1 MTNIG
6 VIWFAR
12 QSRARLLLTK
22 VADFLFH
29 TTRLQQLL
37 VLNDSEGVDCKRSE
51 SAWAMSRPLQ
61 TGWYMVEVQSVFEG
75 VIARARV
82 DLATVCGEGVHTL
95 GLDLH
100 AGRVVK
106 RLIRI
111 TAPKVFV
118 FVIQKEHGE
127 CELVYF
133 RLKRVT
139 LAFARSR
146 MLTKLLALHPF
157 YKRFKVLPGRFDAS
171 PALPSLD
178 TLWADYCRVFE
189 AGAELM
195 PYAEWLAG
203 FTGAAPPVIA
213 AARPVS
219 AGPLLSVVMP
229 AFNTSVPWLLQAVR
243 SVMEQSYPHWELCIA
258 DDASTDPAMKT
269 ALDGLADDSRI
280 RIVRRP
286 QNGHI
291 SAASNSAIE
300 IASGKWLVLLDHDDE
315 LAPDALFWIA
325 EAINR
330 HPGCQLIYSDEDK
343 IDESGV
349 RSDPYFKPDWN
360 PDLFLS
366 QNMFSHLGAYR
377 ADLVRS
383 VGGFRVGLE
392 GSQDYDL
399 ALRCAEKICPD
410 QIVHIPRVLYHWRIH
425 AGSTA
430 HAMEAK
436 PYAMVAGERALNE
449 HLQRR
454 GLDATAEAVGYGY
467 RVRYALPASPPLVSL
482 IIPTRNGLKLLKQ
495 CIDSIVAK
503 TDYPRYELIV
513 VDNGSDDKATLRYLA
528 LLAERANVWVMRDDR
543 PFNYSALNNAAV
555 RVARGEVLGLLNNDL
570 EVINADW
577 LTEMVSH
584 ALRPEIGA
592 VGARLWYGDDTL
604 QHAGVVLGIHGVAGH
619 VHRFLPRSNV
629 GYCGRAALIQSF
641 SAVTGACL
649 VVRKSIYEAVGGLNE
664 TALQVACNDIDFCL
678 KVRKAGYRNL
688 WTPYAEL
695 YHHESASR
703 GFDDT
708 PEKQARSAKEVAYM
722 NQHWGDLLRDDPA
735 YNPNL
740 TLDSEDF
747 GLAWP
752 PRVPSLQDMLLTLT
766 QHDPTQASSACH
778 APYTSDT
785 SHTFQ

>member
-1 MTNIG
+1 MKHSFPPAYRVTATNDQRLTTIS
-6 VIWFAR
+6 R
-12 QSRARLLLTK
+12 PSRARLLLTK
-22 VADFLFH
+22 VADFLLH
-29 TTRLQQLL
+29 TIRLQQLL

-82 DLATVCGEGVHTL
+82 DLATVRGDGMQTL
-95 GLDLH
+95 ALDIH

-106 RLIRI
+106 RLIRVA
-111 TAPKVFV
+111 APSDFV
-118 FVIQKEHGE
+118 FVVQKERGE
-127 CELVYF
+127 CELAHF

-139 LAFARSR
+139 RAFARSR
-146 MLTKLLALHPF
+146 MLTKLLALHPS
-157 YKRFKVLPGRFDAS
+157 YKLFKVLPGRYDAS

-195 PYAEWLAG
+195 PYAVWLAG
-203 FTGAAPPVIA
+203 FTGAAPPVIT

-243 SVMEQSYPHWELCIA
+243 SVMGQSYPHWELCIA

-269 ALDGLADDSRI
+269 ALDGLAGDSRI

-330 HPGCQLIYSDEDK
+330 HPDCQLIYSDEDK

-366 QNMFSHLGAYR
+366 QNMFSHLGAFR
-377 ADLVRS
+377 ADLVRA

-399 ALRCAEKICPD
+399 ALRCSEKIRSD

-454 GLDATAEAVGYGY
+454 GVDATAEAAGYGY

-482 IIPTRNGLKLLKQ
+482 VIPTRNGLKLLKQ
-495 CIDSIVAK
+495 CIDSIFAK

-528 LLAERANVWVMRDDR
+528 LLAERPEVRVMRDDR

-555 RVARGEVLGLLNNDL
+555 KVARGEVVGLLNNDL

-592 VGARLWYGDDTL
+592 VGARLWYRDDTL

-619 VHRFLPRSNV
+619 VHRFLPRGNV

-649 VVRKSIYEAVGGLNE
+649 VVRKSVYEAVGGLNE
-664 TALQVACNDIDFCL
+664 VALQVACNDIDFCL
-678 KVRKAGYRNL
+678 KVRAAGYRNL

-703 GFDDT
+703 GLDDT
-708 PEKQARSAKEVAYM
+708 PEKLARSAVEVAYM
-722 NQHWGDLLRDDPA
+722 KQHWGDLLGNDPA

-740 TLDSEDF
+740 TLDAEDLSL
-747 GLAWP
+747 GWP
-752 PRVPSLQDMLLTLT
+752 PRL
-766 QHDPTQASSACH
+766 
-778 APYTSDT
+778 APVSTSNECVA
-785 SHTFQ
+785 